1 MFDPDRLP
9 ELKSRVREATRS
21 DSGLLDEVMRDV
33 ALLRHSVTTIQP
45 RNINSISLVA
55 SDGGNNTLEF
65 NPFSLHVIR
74 VVDTFGDELFL
85 DVISPSTDTVA
96 LGRRHLDDP
105 WSPLGRLMHDLG
117 VSTLGQLSTMIPAR
131 PRSRTWPLVYRDLC
145 EWAVLYDLICY
156 ERWGSD
162 TLIIRDGLL
171 RSTIFAQDQ
180 FVRVYGLMKAAI
192 ERTSGERKRSVF
204 LVGLAKQSRVIERY
218 RLAMAVEDVFP
229 AGQPCYAQVP
239 LELQVKVYDR
249 PEYARSPE
257 DDLAD
262 REKPKTNMGAMYL
275 VRFGSQSY
283 DPVWTVDLLD
293 FQAERAQQIFGS
305 LLADAELGFPVPCY
319 PHCLQEADRYA
330 QVVDLDLA
338 ILQNALEEAVREQI
352 RADRRHVFDAQR
364 LSPADPAA
372 VRYQ

>member
-1 MFDPDRLP
+1 VFDPDRLP
-9 ELKSRVREATRS
+9 ELKGLIREATRG

-33 ALLRHSVTTIQP
+33 AMLRPSVTTIQP
-45 RNINSISLVA
+45 RNTNSISLVA
-55 SDGGNNTLEF
+55 SDGGNNSLEF
-65 NPFSLHVIR
+65 NPFSLHVVR

-85 DVISPSTDTVA
+85 DMISPSTDPVA

-105 WSPLGRLMHDLG
+105 WSPLGRLMRDLG
-117 VSTLGQLSTMIPAR
+117 VSSLGQLSTMIPAR

-162 TLIIRDGLL
+162 TLIVRDGLL
-171 RSTIFAQDQ
+171 RSTIFAGDQ
-180 FVRVYGLMKAAI
+180 FVRMYGLMKAAI
-192 ERTSGERKRSVF
+192 ERARRERKRGVF
-204 LVGLAKQSRVIERY
+204 LVGLAKHSRVIERY

-229 AGQPCYAQVP
+229 AGQACYAQVP
-239 LELQVKVYDR
+239 LELQVKVYDW
-249 PEYARSPE
+249 PEYAWSPE
-257 DDLAD
+257 DDRAG

-275 VRFGSQSY
+275 VRFGRQSH
-283 DPVWTVDLLD
+283 DPVWTVDLLH
-293 FQAERAQQIFGS
+293 FQAAQAQQVFGS

-338 ILQNALEEAVREQI
+338 ILQAALEEAVREQI

-364 LSPADPAA
+364 LWPADPAA